1 MKRIFII
8 LFFSIINSLHSQ
20 ESRWFSHADVE
31 VMIPRSENTKY
42 SFSKKQ
48 LLKEYFEG
56 NEITREYPH
65 GYTKKMS
72 DKPAFSLNYSF
83 NYQFWDG
90 LSFGVVTGLYHLPLP
105 EATLSAAKFGGQF
118 RYTFDED
125 YKASMYIQVVGFLPL
140 NKYVTTE
147 LGEARFGMTFP
158 IIDNDE
164 YVFTATLYTSYV
176 SFQINKPLLYDEK
189 PDIVESKGFGIGLGI
204 RF

>member
-1 MKRIFII
+1 MYRFFQKKKIMTRIFII
-8 LFFSIINSLHSQ
+8 LFFSIINTLHSQ

-31 VMIPRSENTKY
+31 TFLPNGNGI
-42 SFSKKQ
+42 
-48 LLKEYFEG
+48 EYNRKG
-56 NEITREYPH
+56 KSNI
-65 GYTKKMS
+65 KM
-72 DKPAFSLNYSF
+72 KNRPTFGLNYSF